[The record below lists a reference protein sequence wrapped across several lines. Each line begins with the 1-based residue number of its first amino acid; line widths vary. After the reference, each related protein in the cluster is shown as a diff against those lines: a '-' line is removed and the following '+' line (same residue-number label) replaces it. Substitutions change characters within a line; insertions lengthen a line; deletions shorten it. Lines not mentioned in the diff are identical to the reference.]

1 MASAPAPGYY
11 PPEGVTLTSVQIN
24 LYCTFDGTST
34 AFTKLELVSTYT
46 DSSDPTKQS
55 VLTQSGIGLQFPE
68 AILQSGGVHVPL
80 TLMIVGTLA
89 VHGSSSI
96 KLIQLATGTLSFTN
110 TGTNTNLSPF
120 FTGLSSYTLSGS
132 VQVSNLSQGA
142 VVQIPLTVSSNGQN
156 YSELE
161 CPGSWQWAGSQIQII
176 AYTKATVDPN
186 ATKFNQTFSIDPEME
201 LSESGSAN

>member
-55 VLTQSGIGLQFPE
+55 VLT
-68 AILQSGGVHVPL
+68 
-80 TLMIVGTLA
+80 
-89 VHGSSSI
+89 
-96 KLIQLATGTLSFTN
+96 
-110 TGTNTNLSPF
+110 GTNTNLSPF

-156 YSELE
+156 YSALE

-186 ATKFNQTFSIDPEME
+186 ATKFDQTFSIDPEME